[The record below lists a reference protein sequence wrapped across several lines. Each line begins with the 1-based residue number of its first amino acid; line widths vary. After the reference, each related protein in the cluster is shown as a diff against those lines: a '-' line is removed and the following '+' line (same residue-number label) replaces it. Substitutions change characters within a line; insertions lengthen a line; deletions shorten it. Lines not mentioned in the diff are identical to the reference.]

1 MVIFGHPWIE
11 NGRFVKVF
19 TLEQIRQT
27 RPGDVILLE
36 PFNVSIELARY
47 CREHQLPFAVTVTTI
62 REAIFANALGAAY
75 VLSEHEQAIAIQKI
89 ADEYLFDTKVLVLI
103 EEEKRIDTMARF
115 GIDGVIFPAAI
126 HQL

>member
-1 MVIFGHPWIE
+1 MEIIGHPWIE
-11 NGRFVKVF
+11 SKRFVKVF
-19 TLEQIRQT
+19 SLEEISRTQA
-27 RPGDVILLE
+27 GDVILLE
-36 PFNVSIELARY
+36 PFNVSIEMARY
-47 CREHQLPFAVTVTTI
+47 CREHQLPYAVTVTSI

-75 VLSEHEQAIAIQKI
+75 LIAEHEQAIAIQKI

-126 HQL
+126 VQV